1 MKKWNRWQDWAAVV
15 GGAVAAL
22 STIWTTHTT
31 QSMWLMVV
39 LGVVIA
45 VSGVVNL
52 SSPGMV
58 WVEGV
63 QLVAGAALILAPWFG
78 SYTDQTGAAWISWI
92 AGAIVVIATGFAFK
106 PSNDAHHNAVASH

>member
-1 MKKWNRWQDWAAVV
+1 MKKWNRWQDWAAFV

-22 STIWTTHTT
+22 SPIWTAHTT

-52 SSPGMV
+52 SPLAGSGWKVFSLFPV
-58 WVEGV
+58 WR
-63 QLVAGAALILAPWFG
+63 
-78 SYTDQTGAAWISWI
+78 
-92 AGAIVVIATGFAFK
+92 
-106 PSNDAHHNAVASH
+106 